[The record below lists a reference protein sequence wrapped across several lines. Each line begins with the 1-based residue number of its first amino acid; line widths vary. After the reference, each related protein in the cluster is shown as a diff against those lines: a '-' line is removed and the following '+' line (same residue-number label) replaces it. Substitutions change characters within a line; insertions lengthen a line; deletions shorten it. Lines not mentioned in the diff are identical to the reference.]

1 MRKRGKS
8 FLVWLLV
15 LLTMALLAGCRAPAR
30 KPLPSPA
37 PNTPTPSENAPSP
50 APTPRTTPA
59 PAPARQPMPTQP
71 ADVAR
76 LQDKLAAEAEKV
88 PGVRRA
94 WVALTGTTALV
105 GAELKSDVPRGQGDA
120 AGVKNE
126 IATRLRRAEPRLTGV
141 AVATDAASVARIR
154 KIAEGIRAGKPV
166 STFTRDLNDL
176 MRKMAPGV
184 K

>member
-1 MRKRGKS
+1 MRKRRGYLIWLLA
-8 FLVWLLV
+8 FLVV
-15 LLTMALLAGCRAPAR
+15 ALLAGCRAPAR
-30 KPLPSPA
+30 KPLPSRTPA
-37 PNTPTPSENAPSP
+37 PTTPAPSRTAPSP
-50 APTPRTTPA
+50 TPAPKTA
-59 PAPARQPMPTQP
+59 PAPARQPMPTRP

-120 AGVKNE
+120 AGLKND

>member
-1 MRKRGKS
+1 MRKRKGYLVS
-8 FLVWLLV
+8 LLVFLVV
-15 LLTMALLAGCRAPAR
+15 ALMAGCRAPAR

-50 APTPRTTPA
+50 APAPRTTPA

-105 GAELKSDVPRGQGDA
+105 GVELKSDVPRGQGDA
-120 AGVKNE
+120 AGLKHD
-126 IATRLRRAEPRLTGV
+126 IATRLRQVEPRLTGV

-154 KIAEGIRAGKPV
+154 KIAEGMRAGKPV